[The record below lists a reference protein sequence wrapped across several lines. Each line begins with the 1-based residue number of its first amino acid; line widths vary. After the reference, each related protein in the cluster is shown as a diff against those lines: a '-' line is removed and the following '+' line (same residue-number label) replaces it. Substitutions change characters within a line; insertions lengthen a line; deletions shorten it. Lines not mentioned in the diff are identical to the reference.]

1 MKLNYEF
8 SIQEVADK
16 FVAVAKNTETE
27 TVEQVFNLNETGAM
41 ILKAL
46 QDGMDVPAIVSL
58 LLSTYDVDPQEAEAE
73 VNTFIDMLVSNALAS
88 KQNSDHCV

>member
-58 LLSTYDVDPQEAEAE
+58 LLSTYDVDPQEVEAE

-88 KQNSDHCV
+88 K

>member
-16 FVAVAKNTETE
+16 FVAV
-27 TVEQVFNLNETGAM
+27 
-41 ILKAL
+41 LKAL

-88 KQNSDHCV
+88 K

>member
-1 MKLNYEF
+1 MLDEEL
-8 SIQEVADK
+8 QEVADK
-16 FVAVAKNTETE
+16 FVAVAKNPETE
-27 TVEQVFNLNETGAM
+27 TVELVFNLNETGAM

-88 KQNSDHCV
+88 K

>member
-58 LLSTYDVDPQEAEAE
+58 LLSTYDVEPQEAEAE

-88 KQNSDHCV
+88 K

>member
-73 VNTFIDMLVSNALAS
+73 VNTFIDMLVFKALAS
-88 KQNSDHCV
+88 K

>member
-16 FVAVAKNTETE
+16 FVAVAKNPETE
-27 TVEQVFNLNETGAM
+27 TVEHVFNLNETGAI

-46 QDGMDVPAIVSL
+46 QDGEDVPAIVNQ
-58 LLSTYDVDPQEAEAE
+58 LLSEYDIEAQEAEDE
-73 VNTFIDMLVSNALAS
+73 VNAFIDMLTENGLVFND
-88 KQNSDHCV
+88 NPNE

>member
-16 FVAVAKNTETE
+16 FVAVAKNRETE
-27 TVEQVFNLNETGAM
+27 AIVRVFHLNETGAL

-46 QDGMDVPAIVSL
+46 QDGMEVSAIVDL
-58 LLSTYDVDPQEAEAE
+58 LLSEYDVQPQEAEAE
-73 VNTFIDMLVSNALAS
+73 VEAFIGMLAESGLAS
-88 KQNSDHCV
+88 L

>member
-27 TVEQVFNLNETGAM
+27 TVEQVFNLNETGAI

-88 KQNSDHCV
+88 K

>member
-27 TVEQVFNLNETGAM
+27 TVEQELNLNETGAM

-88 KQNSDHCV
+88 K

>member
-88 KQNSDHCV
+88 K